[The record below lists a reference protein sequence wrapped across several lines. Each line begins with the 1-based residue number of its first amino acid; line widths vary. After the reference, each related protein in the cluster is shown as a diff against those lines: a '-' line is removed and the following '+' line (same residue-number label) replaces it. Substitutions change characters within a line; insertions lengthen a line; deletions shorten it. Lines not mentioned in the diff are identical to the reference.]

1 MKPFSGRDN
10 SLELPGFALSNSLLY
25 VLKESRELTALVSW
39 VGFRSTD
46 IQNFNKKNCHF
57 FFHFEPP
64 GGSYEFF
71 RNPPHQ
77 NWYPPWDIPRLKNE
91 APHLKNNPPP
101 LKHEA
106 PYHEMIP
113 RKCTINNDLK
123 SAYNPSKIC
132 VNKFIFNKFAGL
144 LAYSHQLYY
153 QMNTYQMSTY
163 QRNTGIFWQHFKSP
177 SPHSPSNFEEPPTQ
191 MFSTAVGNPD

>member
-1 MKPFSGRDN
+1 MCWKNQESWEPWLVGW
-10 SLELPGFALSNSLLY
+10 
-25 VLKESRELTALVSW
+25 VLGQQTFKIAT
-39 VGFRSTD
+39 
-46 IQNFNKKNCHF
+46 KKIAIF

-113 RKCTINNDLK
+113 RKCTINNDWK
-123 SAYNPSKIC
+123 TAYHPSKIC
-132 VNKFIFNKFAGL
+132 VNKFIFNKFPGL

-153 QMNTYQMSTY
+153 QMNTF
-163 QRNTGIFWQHFKSP
+163 TGIFWQHFKSLF
-177 SPHSPSNFEEPPTQ
+177 PHPPSNFEESLSHPNVLNSCGKPWL
-191 MFSTAVGNPD
+191 GIY